1 MASWWRRLTPLLG
14 VALLFAAVYAVADQ
28 LQQYTAAGLW
38 HAVRAVPPPA
48 FGLAVGLTAV
58 NYAIL
63 SGYDLL
69 AFVYLRRRLAWWRV
83 ALASFVGYAV
93 SNSLGFA
100 GLTGATARYRF
111 YSRWGLSNDEI
122 GRIVAFYNVT
132 FGLGLLL
139 LAGWSLLVA
148 PPEALVTLKWHEWA
162 APLGAIFL
170 ALPAGYLVASALRR
184 EPIRIF
190 RTEITLPS
198 PALVGAQFAL
208 STVDWI
214 LAALVLWILI
224 PAPRPPFLETMSVF
238 LAAQFVGL
246 VFQVP
251 GALGVLEAGILLLLG
266 STVEAHRVAQP
277 QLIVALVAYRA
288 IYYLLPLVAGL
299 TVLVADEWA
308 ERRHLF
314 RRWGRSVGALTISL
328 APPLIGGFAF
338 IAGAILLFSG
348 ATPAAAARLEFL
360 LHTIPLPVVALS
372 HFIGSLIGLG
382 LLLLSQALIRRLAAA
397 WTLAVGSILVGI
409 VAEIL
414 KGLDFEEATVLTL
427 LLILLIR
434 ARREFDRRSNLFEH
448 TFSLGWFT
456 SVSFVVLSSV
466 LLGLSAF
473 RQPQNREVWWFYQST
488 AGVAIVL
495 IIFFARFLRAA
506 APPLQAPSAAD
517 LADADR
523 VIQLQRLST
532 PYLVYLGDKA
542 LLWNDTRT
550 AFLMY
555 AIHGRTWVALGDPVG
570 PAREAGGLVR
580 RFLEVVE
587 DADGIPVFYQVQKD
601 FLHRYADFGLAL
613 AKAGEEAV
621 VPLATFSL
629 DGGSRKKMRLVWH
642 KLAKD
647 GATFR
652 FVPVADVPAI
662 LPELREVSDE
672 WLAMKGA
679 AEKGFSLGF
688 FNESYLKRFPIVV
701 LDVGGRIEA
710 FANVWPGPKKAEL
723 SIDLMRHRRTAP
735 KNSMEGLVVFLML
748 WGKTEG
754 FDAFNLGMA
763 PFSGLESSELTSLWN
778 RILSYV
784 YRYGRTFYNF
794 QGLRAYKD
802 KFDPVWEPKYFAYP
816 GGLSLPG
823 VLYSVTALIAS
834 GFRKVVKAPAVRP
847 AASRAIA
854 RAGR

>member
-14 VALLFAAVYAVADQ
+14 VALLVAAVYAVADQ
-28 LQQYTAAGLW
+28 LRQYTAAGLW
-38 HAVRAVPPPA
+38 QAVRAVPPPA
-48 FGLAVGLTAV
+48 FGLAVALTAV

-63 SGYDLL
+63 TGYDRL
-69 AFVYLRRRLAWWRV
+69 AFVYLGRRLAWWRIT
-83 ALASFVGYAV
+83 LASFVGYSV

-100 GLTGATARYRF
+100 GLAGATARYRF

-122 GRIVAFYNVT
+122 GRIVAFYNAT

-139 LAGWSLLVA
+139 LGGWSLLVA
-148 PPEALVTLKWHEWA
+148 PPEALVTLRGHEWA
-162 APLGAIFL
+162 APLGALFL
-170 ALPAGYLVASALRR
+170 VLPAGYLLASAIRR
-184 EPIRIF
+184 KPIRLF
-190 RTEITLPS
+190 RTEVRLPS

-208 STVDWI
+208 STVDWA

-224 PAPRPPFLETMSVF
+224 PAPRPPFLETMSAF

-266 STVEAHRVAQP
+266 SNVEAHRVAKP
-277 QLIVALVAYRA
+277 QLVVALVAYRA

-299 TVLVADEWA
+299 TLLVADEWA
-308 ERRHLF
+308 ERRHLV
-314 RRWGRSVGALTISL
+314 RRWGRSFGALTISL

-338 IAGAILLFSG
+338 VAGTILLFSG
-348 ATPAAAARLEFL
+348 ATPAAAARLRFL

-372 HFIGSLIGLG
+372 HFIGSLVGLG

-414 KGLDFEEATVLTL
+414 KGLDYEEATVLTL
-427 LLILLIR
+427 LLVLLIR

-473 RQPQNREVWWFYQST
+473 RQPQDQEVWWFYQAT

-506 APPLQAPSAAD
+506 APPLEVPSAAD

-523 VIQLQRLST
+523 VIQQQRSST

-570 PAREAGGLVR
+570 PTREAGGLVR

-601 FLHRYADFGLAL
+601 SLHRYADFGLAF
-613 AKAGEEAV
+613 AKAGEEAI

-629 DGGSRKKMRLVWH
+629 DGGHRKKMRLFWH
-642 KLAKD
+642 KLEKD
-647 GATFR
+647 GARFR
-652 FVPVADVPAI
+652 IVSAADVPAI
-662 LPELREVSDE
+662 LPELREVSDD

-688 FNESYLKRFPIVV
+688 FNENYLKRFPVAV
-701 LDVGGRIEA
+701 LDVDGRIEA
-710 FANVWPGPKKAEL
+710 FANIWPGPQKAEL

-735 KNSMEGLVVFLML
+735 KNSMEGLFVFLML
-748 WGKTEG
+748 WGKVEG
-754 FDAFNLGMA
+754 YDAFNLGMA
-763 PFSGLESSELTSLWN
+763 PFSGLESSEFTSLWN

-834 GFRKVVKAPAVRP
+834 GYRKVVTAH
-847 AASRAIA
+847 AAAHAATRAIA
-854 RAGR
+854 RADR

>member
-1 MASWWRRLTPLLG
+1 MASWWRRLSPLLG
-14 VALLFAAVYAVADQ
+14 VALLCAAIYAVADQ

-48 FGLAVGLTAV
+48 FGLAVALTAL

-83 ALASFVGYAV
+83 SLASFVGYAV

-122 GRIVAFYNVT
+122 GRIVAFYNAT

-139 LAGWSLLVA
+139 LGGWSLLVA

-170 ALPAGYLVASALRR
+170 ALPAGYLMASALRR
-184 EPIRIF
+184 KPIRIF

-208 STVDWI
+208 STVDWA
-214 LAALVLWILI
+214 LAALILWILI
-224 PAPRPPFLETMSVF
+224 PAPRPPFLETMSAF
-238 LAAQFVGL
+238 LTAQFVGL
-246 VFQVP
+246 IFQVP
-251 GALGVLEAGILLLLG
+251 GALGVLEGGILLLLG

-314 RRWGRSVGALTISL
+314 RRWGRSFGALTISL

-338 IAGAILLFSG
+338 VAGAILLFSG
-348 ATPAAAARLEFL
+348 ATPAAAARLDFL

-414 KGLDFEEATVLTL
+414 KGLDYEEATVLML

-448 TFSLGWFT
+448 TFSIGWFT

-506 APPLQAPSAAD
+506 APRLQAPSAVD
-517 LADADR
+517 LTDADR
-523 VIQLQRLST
+523 VIQQQRSST

-570 PAREAGGLVR
+570 PPREAGGLVR

-601 FLHRYADFGLAL
+601 FLHRYADFGLAF
-613 AKAGEEAV
+613 AKAGEEAL

-652 FVPVADVPAI
+652 LVAAADVPAI

-688 FNESYLKRFPIVV
+688 FDESYLKRFPVAV
-701 LDVGGRIEA
+701 LDVGGRPEA

-735 KNSMEGLVVFLML
+735 KNSMEGLFIFLML
-748 WGKTEG
+748 WGKAEG
-754 FDAFNLGMA
+754 YDAFNLGMA
-763 PFSGLESSELTSLWN
+763 PFSGLESSEFTSLWT

-802 KFDPVWEPKYFAYP
+802 KFDPAWEPKYFAYP

-834 GFRKVVKAPAVRP
+834 GFRTVVKARAPRR
-847 AASRAIA
+847 AAARAIV

>member
-48 FGLAVGLTAV
+48 FGLAVALTAV
-58 NYAIL
+58 NYALL

-69 AFVYLRRRLAWWRV
+69 AFVYLRRRLAWWRIS
-83 ALASFVGYAV
+83 LASFVGYAV

-132 FGLGLLL
+132 FVLGLLL
-139 LAGWSLLVA
+139 LGGWSLLVA
-148 PPEALVTLKWHEWA
+148 PPEALVTLKGHEWA
-162 APLGAIFL
+162 APLGALFL
-170 ALPAGYLVASALRR
+170 ALPSGYLVASALRR
-184 EPIRIF
+184 KPIRIF

-198 PALVGAQFAL
+198 PALVSAQFAL
-208 STVDWI
+208 STVDWA

-224 PAPRPPFLETMSVF
+224 PAPRPPFLETMSAF

-251 GALGVLEAGILLLLG
+251 GALGVLEGGILLLLG

-308 ERRHLF
+308 DRRHLF

-448 TFSLGWFT
+448 TFSLGWFI

-523 VIQLQRLST
+523 VIQQQGLST

-542 LLWNDTRT
+542 LLWNDART

-570 PAREAGGLVR
+570 PTREAGRLVR

-613 AKAGEEAV
+613 AKAGEEAI

-647 GATFR
+647 GAAFR

-672 WLAMKGA
+672 WLAMKGT

-688 FNESYLKRFPIVV
+688 FNESYLKRFPVAV

-710 FANVWPGPKKAEL
+710 FANVWPGPKQAEL
-723 SIDLMRHRRTAP
+723 SIDLMRHRRSAP

-748 WGKTEG
+748 WGKAEG
-754 FDAFNLGMA
+754 YDAFNLGMA

-834 GFRKVVKAPAVRP
+834 GFRTVVKARAARP

>member
-1 MASWWRRLTPLLG
+1 MASWWRRLSPLLG
-14 VALLFAAVYAVADQ
+14 VALLCAAIYAVADQ

-48 FGLAVGLTAV
+48 FGLAVALTAV

-83 ALASFVGYAV
+83 SLASFVGYAV

-122 GRIVAFYNVT
+122 GRIVAFYNAT

-139 LAGWSLLVA
+139 LGGWSLLVA

-170 ALPAGYLVASALRR
+170 ALPAGYLMASAIRR
-184 EPIRIF
+184 KPIRIF

-208 STVDWI
+208 STVDWA
-214 LAALVLWILI
+214 LAALILWILI
-224 PAPRPPFLETMSVF
+224 PAPRPPFLETMSAF
-238 LAAQFVGL
+238 LTAQFVGL
-246 VFQVP
+246 IFQVP
-251 GALGVLEAGILLLLG
+251 GALGVLEGGILLLLG

-338 IAGAILLFSG
+338 VAGAILLFSG
-348 ATPAAAARLEFL
+348 ATPAAAARLDFL

-397 WTLAVGSILVGI
+397 WTLAVGGILVGI

-414 KGLDFEEATVLTL
+414 KGLDYEEATVLML

-448 TFSLGWFT
+448 TFSIGWFT

-506 APPLQAPSAAD
+506 APPLQAPSAVD
-517 LADADR
+517 LTDADR
-523 VIQLQRLST
+523 VIQQQRSAT

-555 AIHGRTWVALGDPVG
+555 AIHGRTWVALGDPIG
-570 PAREAGGLVR
+570 PPREAGGLVR

-587 DADGIPVFYQVQKD
+587 DADGLPVFYQVQKD
-601 FLHRYADFGLAL
+601 FLHRYADFGLAF
-613 AKAGEEAV
+613 AKAGEEAL

-652 FVPVADVPAI
+652 LVAAADVPAI

-688 FNESYLKRFPIVV
+688 FNESYLKRFPVAV

-735 KNSMEGLVVFLML
+735 KNSMEGLFIFLML
-748 WGKTEG
+748 WGKAEG
-754 FDAFNLGMA
+754 YDAFNLGMA
-763 PFSGLESSELTSLWN
+763 PFSGLESSEFTSLWT

-834 GFRKVVKAPAVRP
+834 GFRKVVKTRTPRR
-847 AASRAIA
+847 AAARAIV